1 MHQDFVKFALLTLF
15 RVFFYALES
24 LYLFVLCSIVS
35 LENVFN
41 LFRYAAFFFIGIVF
55 YFFI

>member
-1 MHQDFVKFALLTLF
+1 MNQDFVKFALFDPL

-35 LENVFN
+35 LEDVFN
-41 LFRYAAFFFIGIVF
+41 LFRYAAFFFISIVF
-55 YFFI
+55 HFFI